1 MVKRWE
7 WLMFTVL
14 AAGLAVVAAGAIY
27 AAHTQVD
34 IPMYVGQIT
43 LGGFAYHGPTKTAA
57 SVQIVDQS
65 GQPVSGA
72 MVTGTFTGCDETR
85 KSSDTTDAGGNA
97 FILGRVRKCGCV
109 YTFTVTS
116 VTKSGWTWVPPDPL
130 PSDSRCLCDC
140 Q

>member
-1 MVKRWE
+1 MLKHSK
-7 WLMFTVL
+7 WLMFTVV
-14 AAGLAVVAAGAIY
+14 AVGLAVVAGGAIY
-27 AAHTQVD
+27 AAHAQAD
-34 IPMYVGQIT
+34 MPMYVGQIQ

-72 MVTGTFTGCDETR
+72 MVTGTFTGCGETR
-85 KSSDTTDAGGNA
+85 KSSDTTDGGGFA

-109 YTFTVTS
+109 YRFTVTN
-116 VTKSGWTWVPPDPL
+116 VTKNGWTWVRPEPL
-130 PSDSRCLCDC
+130 PSASHSFSGC